1 MSGSYNEF
9 QLDSSHLLF
18 NCTGHPFSKQSVSSE
33 TLPRLQTLAAKS
45 MPSTPIHWSEQ
56 LTTAFKT
63 RSQHAHLQSYNAHGR
78 SYLQNHVMRV
88 KTEETVIHRFQIY
101 IPQTGLTDPRLRQ
114 IHLSLIAFCIFAW
127 SLQHKQK
134 NIPQP
139 LKDMHSI

>member
-1 MSGSYNEF
+1 MSSNWTLLTYFLIVLGTHF
-9 QLDSSHLLF
+9 QNKVFHLKHCQDF
-18 NCTGHPFSKQSVSSE
+18 
-33 TLPRLQTLAAKS
+33 TLATKS

-78 SYLQNHVMRV
+78 SNLQNHVMRV

-114 IHLSLIAFCIFAW
+114 KHLSLIAFCIFAW

-134 NIPQP
+134 TSPNP
-139 LKDMHSI
+139 